1 MNQNFQPWEMLSQ
14 IQMLKNKTMIMWR
27 ILSIVVSAR
36 IFFDSFGQ
44 FTRVWF
50 HQSFSPSGLKKTPRI
65 TNPEGRGWLNFD
77 SILFQTIY
85 FCAAST
91 ETLQVIIIRLVKVLV
106 SVSFSLGL
114 DIETL
119 KISVSV
125 SVSKLRLWKI

>member
-1 MNQNFQPWEMLSQ
+1 MPLWY
-14 IQMLKNKTMIMWR
+14 K
-27 ILSIVVSAR
+27 A
-36 IFFDSFGQ
+36 
-44 FTRVWF
+44 
-50 HQSFSPSGLKKTPRI
+50 RI

-91 ETLQVIIIRLVKVLV
+91 ETVQVIIIRLVKVLV
-106 SVSFSLGL
+106 SDSFSLGL

-125 SVSKLRLWKI
+125 SVSKLRLRKIKSRSRSRKAKSGLATLWPEYQLVNVALGSLV